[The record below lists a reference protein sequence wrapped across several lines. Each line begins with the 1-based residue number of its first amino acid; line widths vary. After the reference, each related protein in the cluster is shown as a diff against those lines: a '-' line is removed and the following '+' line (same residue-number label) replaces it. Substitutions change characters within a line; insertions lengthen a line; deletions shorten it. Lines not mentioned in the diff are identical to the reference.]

1 MNLIDQEQISKMACP
16 TCGEV
21 MRLVGIE
28 RDPGEATVHLLTFE
42 CPQGHYAVTTF
53 SDLGPIARVTA

>member
-1 MNLIDQEQISKMACP
+1 MNSIPQDEIPKIPCP

-28 RDPGEATVHLLTFE
+28 RDPGEAKVHLLTFE

-53 SDLGPIARVTA
+53 SD